1 MRPDGPGQHA
11 QLEGNAVTRRGAIA
25 VLDYGMGN
33 LHSVSR
39 AVAIVGGDA
48 ETTREPEAVG
58 RAAALVIPGVGA
70 FGACVRA
77 LRERGLDRAIRDF
90 VDTGRPV
97 FGVCLGMQVLFQRS
111 DEDPEEGLS
120 IVPGRSRKLPMDV
133 KVPHMG
139 WNTVEWSGEHAY
151 LGGIPSG
158 SHFYFVHSYAP
169 DVIEG
174 TTVGVTDYGRPF
186 SAVVAKDNVFATQFH
201 PEKSAD
207 AGLQIYASF
216 VKAVSGR

>member
-1 MRPDGPGQHA
+1 
-11 QLEGNAVTRRGAIA
+11 
-25 VLDYGMGN
+25 MGN

-39 AVAIVGGDA
+39 AIATVGGIA
-48 ETTREPEAVG
+48 EVTRNPEEVG
-58 RAAALVIPGVGA
+58 GADALVIPGVGA

-77 LRERGLDRAIRDF
+77 LTERGLDRAIHDF
-90 VDTGRPV
+90 VGTGRPV
-97 FGVCLGMQVLFQRS
+97 FGVCLGMQVLFKES
-111 DEDPEEGLS
+111 DEDPEAGLS
-120 IVPGRSRKLPMDV
+120 IVPGRSRKLPSSV

-139 WNTVEWSGEHAY
+139 WNTVDWTGEHAY
-151 LGGIPSG
+151 VDSIPSG
-158 SHFYFVHSYAP
+158 TRFYFVHSYAP

-186 SAVVAKDNVFATQFH
+186 SSVVAKDNVFATQFH

-216 VKAVSGR
+216 VKAVSSR